1 MKKSFCIL
9 TAVYVLFFCFVGCS
23 KADTH
28 HQNSADSEISVTNNT
43 ENTSTSG
50 NDNILLS
57 VLYNEEPF
65 YTEKGKTVHINDYK
79 PIYKNTEDI
88 DYIQKDVVFVPR
100 DYAFVDLDH
109 DGNNELIVAEEPY
122 ADTYLIL
129 HKENEKIY
137 GYSLYNRWF
146 QSLKQD
152 GSFISSGGAQ
162 INDYNTITFDKNTYN
177 ISTVAKFY
185 FDADNKNSD
194 FEIDGKSVSLEDIKQ
209 FAEEW
214 SKRPE
219 AEWIEFK
226 QNK

>member
-9 TAVYVLFFCFVGCS
+9 TAVSVLFFCFVGCS
-23 KADTH
+23 KTDAY

-43 ENTSTSG
+43 ENTSTSK

-65 YTEKGKTVHINDYK
+65 YTEKGKTVYLKDYK
-79 PIYKNTEDI
+79 PVYKNPEDI

-100 DYAFVDLDH
+100 DYTFVDLDN
-109 DGNNELIVAEEPY
+109 DGNNELIIAEEPY

-185 FDADNKNSD
+185 FDSDNKNSD
-194 FEIDGKSVSLEDIKQ
+194 FEIDGKSDSLEDIKQ

-226 QNK
+226 ETK